1 MWHDFEM
8 SSEGCGA
15 DHALGEGM
23 TGKKTTFLRHLY
35 INAIILPRQARD
47 KHRENSKKDRF
58 LAAYRLAATFL
69 KEGGRRACRVVC
81 GGGGGGGGGSE
92 GNHTCEGL
100 APVRWHLHYN
110 SLPPVQSGSDCPGS
124 YL

>member
-1 MWHDFEM
+1 MRSFCQDR
-8 SSEGCGA
+8 
-15 DHALGEGM
+15 LG
-23 TGKKTTFLRHLY
+23 TNIGKTQL
-35 INAIILPRQARD
+35 Q
-47 KHRENSKKDRF
+47 DRF

>member
-35 INAIILPRQARD
+35 INAIIFPIQARD

-81 GGGGGGGGGSE
+81 GGGGGGGGSE